1 MSEQI
6 RVLEG
11 ISPNRTECKVYET
24 KAYIP
29 PEAEPD
35 ELTKYVNRTLPE
47 DEELDGVFWY
57 SVNRVKQY
65 TSKFYAKAYGAGQ
78 EFVQEIVIDV
88 CDPNQMFNQSG
99 TTVPIVFNLLIG
111 ETATYNLDLQEFRL
125 NQPEG
130 IDHWCEVSVS
140 LTTNMNGD
148 LYTGDNALLTSSS
161 VKTG

>member
-1 MSEQI
+1 
-6 RVLEG
+6 
-11 ISPNRTECKVYET
+11 
-24 KAYIP
+24 
-29 PEAEPD
+29 
-35 ELTKYVNRTLPE
+35 
-47 DEELDGVFWY
+47 
-57 SVNRVKQY
+57 
-65 TSKFYAKAYGAGQ
+65 
-78 EFVQEIVIDV
+78 
-88 CDPNQMFNQSG
+88 MFND
-99 TTVPIVFNLLIG
+99 TLRTDTIVFNLLIG